1 MMCDEQLKMTIST
14 LMRQVTQQ
22 GKQIAELQKQ
32 LASMQL
38 TSCEL
43 NSAIRN
49 TLLQGIENGAKKAK
63 ELLRNQDVYQKS
75 KQTSR

>member
-1 MMCDEQLKMTIST
+1 MCDERLKMTMST

-32 LASMQL
+32 LTSMQL

-43 NSAIRN
+43 ETINNATLMAISN
-49 TLLQGIENGAKKAK
+49 NLIEIKKVNGSTIC
-63 ELLRNQDVYQKS
+63 RIS
-75 KQTSR
+75 PF